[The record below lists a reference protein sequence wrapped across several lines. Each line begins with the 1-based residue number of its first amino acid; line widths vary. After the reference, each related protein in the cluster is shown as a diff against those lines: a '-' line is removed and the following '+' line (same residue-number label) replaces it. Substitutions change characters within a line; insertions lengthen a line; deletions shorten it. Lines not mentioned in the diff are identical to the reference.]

1 MQTDTA
7 LHKQSLRSHQLL
19 QLKSFDSKQRELC
32 NQFAQQAVCNSSL
45 FSTSQSLALYHSFS
59 FEVSTQFL
67 FDESKRQGKKIA
79 YPKVKEKQ
87 DALSFFWVEDQKQFS
102 TSSMGIREPDEKL
115 GASEAKL
122 EEIDLMVIPGLAF
135 DRQGNRLGR
144 GEGYYDRTL
153 KTYLGQRLG
162 LAFSFQLLD
171 QIPHE
176 AWDEKV
182 AWIATEKEWIEI
194 R

>member
-1 MQTDTA
+1 M
-7 LHKQSLRSHQLL
+7 L

-32 NQFAQQAVCNSSL
+32 NRLVQETLCNSSL
-45 FSTSQSLALYHSFS
+45 FSTSESVALYYPFS
-59 FEVSTQFL
+59 FEVSTHFL
-67 FDESKRQGKKIA
+67 FDESKKRGKKIA
-79 YPKVKEKQ
+79 YPKVKIKQ
-87 DALSFFWVEDQKQFS
+87 NYLNFFWVEDQEQLS
-102 TSSMGIREPDEKL
+102 ISSMGMREPDERL
-115 GASEAKL
+115 GASEARL

-135 DRQGNRLGR
+135 DRKGNRLGQ
-144 GEGYYDRTL
+144 GKGYYDRTL
-153 KTYLGQRLG
+153 KSYLGQRLG

-182 AWIATEKEWIEI
+182 AWLATEKEWIEI